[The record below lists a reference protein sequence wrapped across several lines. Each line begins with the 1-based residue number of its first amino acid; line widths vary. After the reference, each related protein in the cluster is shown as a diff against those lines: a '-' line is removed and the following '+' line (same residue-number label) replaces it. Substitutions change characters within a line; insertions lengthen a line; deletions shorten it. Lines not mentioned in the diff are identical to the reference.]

1 MSDIAATL
9 MSALGLGPKK
19 KPVKPV
25 LSEEEAAAP
34 WLVPQGG
41 GAVQQGGSAE
51 VPTLPGAE
59 APPSRLDDVDAL
71 LAEIKKQ
78 KQRAAIL
85 GGSPAPQ

>member
-19 KPVKPV
+19 PQKPV
-25 LSEEEAAAP
+25 LNAAEEAAP
-34 WLVPQGG
+34 WNVPQSG

-78 KQRAAIL
+78 KQMAAAA
-85 GGSPAPQ
+85 GGSPIPR